1 MQTEGSG
8 KGWVKLLIIGG
19 AIVIGLPLVVGGLY
33 FLFGGKEEPAR
44 KKPDEPAAPP
54 EKPSLPE
61 KTAVA
66 PLVPHSGAS
75 VTEAPPVEKPPVA
88 QAPPVEAKA
97 PVAQAA
103 PVAELPEE
111 PAMLEEVVPVEESFE
126 RIEES
131 VEESYEMPASLEML
145 PGSDES
151 PRVVPA
157 EIQGFRS
164 AMVQAMR
171 ILEEKDAPK
180 WLSSMVGNLKSL
192 GVDSEK
198 TPDRR
203 RSIRVHSQLA
213 LSFQL
218 GDKTGEAQV
227 VNIGLGGLHLYLDL
241 EPERGDTIVLLDP
254 ASGRARPVGIKCS
267 VQWVRKMPRSTR
279 LLVGVNYDEK
289 PETLARSRL
298 AQLLSEL
305 GFLEKLIY
313 RRRRRRRVKARIEV
327 AVNQQFE
334 GTILNIGVGGV
345 LLECGE
351 ELSEGAN
358 VSLTVGP
365 HGRLYALN
373 TAGEIRYR
381 HKTDD
386 GWHYGIRFVH
396 LNPDQV
402 KLLGKYVLEQLKE
415 EA

>member
-1 MQTEGSG
+1 MQIQGSG
-8 KGWVKLLIIGG
+8 KGWVKLLILGG
-19 AIVIGLPLVVGGLY
+19 AVVIGLPLVVGGLY
-33 FLFGGKEEPAR
+33 FLFGNKGEKESAPKPEEKPPQDRPSPEKALAQPIVPQPVGTNGSSAPPPVAEAPPPKEEP
-44 KKPDEPAAPP
+44 
-54 EKPSLPE
+54 
-61 KTAVA
+61 
-66 PLVPHSGAS
+66 
-75 VTEAPPVEKPPVA
+75 
-88 QAPPVEAKA
+88 Q
-97 PVAQAA
+97 
-103 PVAELPEE
+103 
-111 PAMLEEVVPVEESFE
+111 MLEEVVPVEESFE

-131 VEESYEMPASLEML
+131 VEESYEIPASLETL
-145 PGSDES
+145 PVSSEES

-157 EIQGFRS
+157 EIQEFRS
-164 AMVQAMR
+164 AMVAAMR
-171 ILEEKDAPK
+171 LLEEKEPPK
-180 WLSSMVGNLKSL
+180 WLSSMLGNVKSF

-213 LSFQL
+213 LDFKL
-218 GDKTGEAQV
+218 GDKTGQAQV
-227 VNIGLGGLHLYLDL
+227 VNIGLGGLHLYLDI

-254 ASGRARPVGIKCS
+254 AVGKARPIGIKYQ

-313 RRRRRRRVKARIEV
+313 RRRRSRRVKARIEV
-327 AVNQQFE
+327 AVNKQYD
-334 GTILNIGVGGV
+334 GTVLNIGVGGV
-345 LLECGE
+345 LLECAE
-351 ELSEGAN
+351 ELAEGAN
-358 VSLTVGP
+358 ISLTVGP
-365 HGRLYALN
+365 QGRLYALN

-381 HKTDD
+381 LKTEE
-386 GWHYGIRFVH
+386 GWHYGIRFLH

>member
-1 MQTEGSG
+1 MQIQGSG
-8 KGWVKLLIIGG
+8 KGWVKLLILGG
-19 AIVIGLPLVVGGLY
+19 AVVIGLPLVVGGLY
-33 FLFGGKEEPAR
+33 FLFGNKGEKESAPKPEEKPPQDRPSPEKAIAQPIVPQPVGTNGSSAPPPVAEAPPPKEEP
-44 KKPDEPAAPP
+44 
-54 EKPSLPE
+54 
-61 KTAVA
+61 
-66 PLVPHSGAS
+66 
-75 VTEAPPVEKPPVA
+75 
-88 QAPPVEAKA
+88 Q
-97 PVAQAA
+97 
-103 PVAELPEE
+103 
-111 PAMLEEVVPVEESFE
+111 MLEEVVPVEESFE

-131 VEESYEMPASLEML
+131 VEESYEIPASLETL
-145 PGSDES
+145 PVSSEES

-157 EIQGFRS
+157 EIQEFRS
-164 AMVQAMR
+164 AMVAAMR
-171 ILEEKDAPK
+171 LLEEKEPPK
-180 WLSSMVGNLKSL
+180 WLSSMLGNVKSF

-213 LSFQL
+213 LDFKL
-218 GDKTGEAQV
+218 GDKTGQAQV
-227 VNIGLGGLHLYLDL
+227 VNIGLGGLHLYLDI

-254 ASGRARPVGIKCS
+254 AVGKARPIGIKYQ

-313 RRRRRRRVKARIEV
+313 RRRRSRRVKARIEV
-327 AVNQQFE
+327 AVNKQYD
-334 GTILNIGVGGV
+334 GTVLNIGVGGV
-345 LLECGE
+345 LLECAE
-351 ELSEGAN
+351 ELAEGAN
-358 VSLTVGP
+358 ISLTVGP
-365 HGRLYALN
+365 QGRLYALN

-381 HKTDD
+381 LKTEE
-386 GWHYGIRFVH
+386 GWHYGIRFLH